1 MAVRIFKGTQMKL
14 AAVTFGTEGD
24 TRPIATLCSA
34 LRDAGHDVFLLAAG
48 GTLGSARDLG
58 VPHAALAGDIRGM
71 LQPRNGGASRV
82 SGKAGLNATTRA
94 LSRVANDNATAWM
107 RQTLELAAGCDAIVC
122 AGLAAFVGFSVAEKL
137 DVPALGAGMIPLT
150 PTAEF
155 PSSFLPPRR
164 VPRLLNRLSHRFVAE
179 MLWRAFRRAINEAR
193 VGVCGLPP
201 RSKLWSAHP
210 MLYGISPSL
219 LPKPADWP
227 SNAYMC
233 GQWVRSVDEWD
244 APRSLQEFL
253 AAGEAPIYVG
263 FGSMVGFDRN
273 VTRDAVVTAVAGRR
287 ALFYP
292 GWSGTQRL
300 ELPKNFCPIEDT
312 PHDWLFRR
320 TSLVI
325 HHGGSGT
332 THSAARAGSPSVVLP
347 FAGDQPFWA
356 ERLRLLG
363 VAPETT
369 SGRNV
374 DAHSLKLAINAA
386 GTTELRNRATALGEK
401 MRAEDGLASAVAI
414 IESLVN
420 PRATALRGCA

>member
-1 MAVRIFKGTQMKL
+1 MAIQIAKGAQVKL

-34 LRDAGHDVFLLAAG
+34 LRDAGHDVTLLAAE
-48 GTLGSARDLG
+48 GTLGSARDLD
-58 VPHAALAGDIRGM
+58 VPHTALAGDIRSM
-71 LQPRNGGASRV
+71 LQPRDGG
-82 SGKAGLNATTRA
+82 AGLNAATRA

-107 RQTLELAAGCDAIVC
+107 RQTLESATGSDAIIC

-164 VPRLLNRLSHRFVAE
+164 VPRWLNRFSHRFVAE

-201 RSKLWSAHP
+201 RSKLWSAYP

-219 LPKPADWP
+219 LPKPTDWP
-227 SNAYMC
+227 SNAFMC
-233 GQWVRSVDEWD
+233 GQWVRPVDDWD
-244 APRSLQEFL
+244 APQALQDFL
-253 AAGEAPIYVG
+253 SAGEAPIYVG
-263 FGSMVGFDRN
+263 FGSMVGYDRN
-273 VTRDAVVTAVAGRR
+273 VMRDAVVTAVAGRR

-292 GWSGTQRL
+292 GWSGTEGL
-300 ELPKNFCPIEDT
+300 ELPKNFCLLEET

-332 THSAARAGSPSVVLP
+332 THSAARAGIPSVVLP

-356 ERLRLLG
+356 ERRKRFGIGCCDYRIPDQSQGGASRRRKAELM
-363 VAPETT
+363 
-369 SGRNV
+369 
-374 DAHSLKLAINAA
+374 LAQ
-386 GTTELRNRATALGEK
+386 
-401 MRAEDGLASAVAI
+401 
-414 IESLVN
+414 
-420 PRATALRGCA
+420 CCQ

>member
-1 MAVRIFKGTQMKL
+1 MAIQIAEGAQVKL

-34 LRDAGHDVFLLAAG
+34 LRDAGHDVTLLAAE
-48 GTLGSARDLG
+48 GTLGSARDLD
-58 VPHAALAGDIRGM
+58 VPHTALAGDIRSM
-71 LQPRNGGASRV
+71 LQPRDGG
-82 SGKAGLNATTRA
+82 AGLNAATRA

-107 RQTLELAAGCDAIVC
+107 RQTLESATGSDAIIC

-164 VPRLLNRLSHRFVAE
+164 VPRWLNRFSHRFVAE

-201 RSKLWSAHP
+201 RSKLWSAYP

-219 LPKPADWP
+219 LPKPTDWP
-227 SNAYMC
+227 SNAFMC
-233 GQWVRSVDEWD
+233 GQWVRPVDDWD
-244 APRSLQEFL
+244 APQALQDFL
-253 AAGEAPIYVG
+253 SAGEAPIYVG
-263 FGSMVGFDRN
+263 FGSMVGYDRN
-273 VTRDAVVTAVAGRR
+273 VMRDAVVTAVAGRR

-292 GWSGTQRL
+292 GWSGTEGL
-300 ELPKNFCPIEDT
+300 ELPKNFCLLEET

-332 THSAARAGSPSVVLP
+332 THSAARAGIPSVVLP

-369 SGRNV
+369 SGRNI
-374 DAHSLKLAINAA
+374 DAHSLKFAIDSA
-386 GTTELRNRATALGEK
+386 GTTEMRNRATALGERI
-401 MRAEDGLASAVAI
+401 RAENGLASAVAI
-414 IESLVN
+414 IESLIN
-420 PRATALRGCA
+420 PRAALRGGARPS

>member
-1 MAVRIFKGTQMKL
+1 MAIQIAKGAQVKL

-34 LRDAGHDVFLLAAG
+34 LRDAGHDVTLLAAE
-48 GTLGSARDLG
+48 GTLGSARDLD
-58 VPHAALAGDIRGM
+58 VPHTALAGDIRSM
-71 LQPRNGGASRV
+71 LQPRDGG
-82 SGKAGLNATTRA
+82 AGLNAATRA

-107 RQTLELAAGCDAIVC
+107 RQTLESATGSDAIIC

-164 VPRLLNRLSHRFVAE
+164 VPRWLNRFSHRFVAE

-201 RSKLWSAHP
+201 RSKLWSAYP

-219 LPKPADWP
+219 LPKPTDWP
-227 SNAYMC
+227 SNAFMC
-233 GQWVRSVDEWD
+233 GQWVRPVDDWD
-244 APRSLQEFL
+244 APQALQDFL
-253 AAGEAPIYVG
+253 SAGEAPIYVG
-263 FGSMVGFDRN
+263 FGSMVGYDRN
-273 VTRDAVVTAVAGRR
+273 VMRDAVVTAVAGRR

-292 GWSGTQRL
+292 GWSGTEGL
-300 ELPKNFCPIEDT
+300 ELPKNFCLLEET

-332 THSAARAGSPSVVLP
+332 THSAARAGIPSVVLP

-369 SGRNV
+369 SGRNI
-374 DAHSLKLAINAA
+374 DAHSLKFAIDSA
-386 GTTELRNRATALGEK
+386 GTTEMRDRATALGER
-401 MRAEDGLASAVAI
+401 MRAESGLASAVAI
-414 IESLVN
+414 IELLIN
-420 PRATALRGCA
+420 PRAALRGGARPS